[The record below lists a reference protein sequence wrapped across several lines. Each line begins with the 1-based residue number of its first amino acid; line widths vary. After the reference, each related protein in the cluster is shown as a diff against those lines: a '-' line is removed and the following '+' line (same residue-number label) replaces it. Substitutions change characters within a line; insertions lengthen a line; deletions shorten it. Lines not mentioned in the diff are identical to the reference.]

1 MANQNTSN
9 DKRTAQQIADSA
21 VDSPLFPFEL
31 ARMQAISNVNDKTD
45 QLVAKMRRLAENLN
59 RRADDIS
66 SRASVPNSL
75 GEVQGDGVDIDR
87 LCAQVQA
94 AMDVANAANRALE
107 QARKLVK

>member
-9 DKRTAQQIADSA
+9 QSAQQIADQI
-21 VDSPLFPFEL
+21 VDSPLFMFYE
-31 ARMQAISNVNDKTD
+31 ARVQAISNVNDKTD

-59 RRADDIS
+59 RRADDIA